1 MKKIITSYYAN
12 YGDGCDWYKGQT
24 YQNHQKY
31 AESIEAE
38 YRFLSGEELISE
50 YVPKEVQEFLFRN
63 LNFGENS
70 YNFALFKP
78 FVPTGCYIDP
88 DIIIYNPTDIFKFYD
103 PDKICF
109 AGESD
114 WQSKNEKRETRK
126 KHLDALNILQPVE
139 KRKLWNSGLF
149 LYSEKVR
156 NILTDPKTFIDY
168 YENIIR
174 ILNDKKNI
182 NYNISSNEHYFS
194 FMLNNKPELVSLIGY
209 DFNYP
214 GPGFNFD
221 KDKSFSKI
229 HQFAKRNKVN
239 IHFVG
244 NKDVFINY
252 SNWLEKKNQNL
263 ILGYERGSNK
273 WQGLSNALQIIG
285 EESEVIVDNFDKI
298 EGPYKRIWTMGE
310 SLLPL
315 QAQLEQKWNINNV
328 SVKAAEI
335 LSDKKKMDDF
345 CIGEGLEAL
354 IPKSVIPISL
364 KDFEMF
370 EGGPFIIKPV
380 IGSGTKQN
388 RDHRIHYMTYH
399 NVDSFIEDTY
409 SELLFQINKTGFT
422 DEEFGG
428 RTNYYMAQE
437 YLPHN
442 KLYAPYIY
450 VNEHG
455 AINHIF
461 WVEGNIETYKI
472 DNNRF
477 ESRPIDFM
485 SIDYTAAPKEV
496 ISACEFYF
504 ETIVGELD
512 IKSMF
517 FAGPDFYYEEGLPT
531 KVIDC
536 NPRIG
541 QGLQLLNELNDN
553 KIIPSLLQNSEYN
566 IETHMLWKN
575 VKLKPGKIKTI
586 KDYSHL
592 KKYITS
598 TSLDGLHPGDIIEEF
613 TNTPAI
619 ATPKVS
625 LKIPGN
631 TKTDM
636 LETYRSISELIQSCI
651 VYNN

>member
-1 MKKIITSYYAN
+1 MKKLITSYYGN
-12 YGDGCDWYKGQT
+12 LDDGYHWYEGQT
-24 YQNHQKY
+24 YENHQRY
-31 AESIEAE
+31 AESIGAE
-38 YRFLSGEELISE
+38 YRFFSAEELLHE
-50 YVPKEVQEFLFRN
+50 FVPSEVQDFLFRN
-63 LNFGENS
+63 LDFQENS
-70 YNFALFKP
+70 YNYVLIKP
-78 FVPTGCYIDP
+78 FVPVGCYIDP
-88 DIIIYNPTDIFKFYD
+88 DVYIYNPKDVFKFYD
-103 PDKICF
+103 PNKICF
-109 AGESD
+109 ANQ
-114 WQSKNEKRETRK
+114 WHWTRENTGPSNLN
-126 KHLDALNILQPVE
+126 HLDALNTLQPVK
-139 KRKLWNSGLF
+139 KRIRWNTGLF
-149 LYSEKVR
+149 LYSEKIR
-156 NILTDPKTFIDY
+156 NIIADSKTYINY

-174 ILNDKKNI
+174 ILNDNENI
-182 NYNISSNEHYFS
+182 NYNISADEHYFS
-194 FMLNNKPELVSLIGY
+194 YMLNNKPELVSLIGY
-209 DFNYP
+209 DFNYL
-214 GPGFNFD
+214 GPGYNFN
-221 KDKSFSKI
+221 KDESFSKV
-229 HQFAKRNKVN
+229 HQYAKRNKAN
-239 IHFVG
+239 IHFLGDKKYIV
-244 NKDVFINY
+244 NY
-252 SNWLEKKNQNL
+252 SKWLEKKNQNL
-263 ILGYERGSNK
+263 ILGYDRGSNK
-273 WQGLSNALQIIG
+273 WQGLYNTLLSTG
-285 EESEVIVDNFDKI
+285 EESEVVVNNFDEI
-298 EGPYKRIWTMGE
+298 EGPYKRIWTMAE

-315 QAQLEQKWNINNV
+315 QAKLEQEWNINNV
-328 SVKAAEI
+328 SIKTAEI

-345 CIGEGLEAL
+345 CIEEGLEAL
-354 IPKSVIPISL
+354 IPKSTIPTCL
-364 KDFEMF
+364 KDFEIF
-370 EGGPFIIKPV
+370 DGGPFIIKPV
-380 IGSGTKQN
+380 IGSGTKQD

-399 NVDSFIEDTY
+399 NVDSFIRDTY
-409 SELLFQINKTGFT
+409 SELLFQINKTGFV

-437 YLPHN
+437 YLSHS

-461 WVEGNIETYKI
+461 WVEGNIETYDI
-472 DNNRF
+472 DKNRF

-485 SIDYTAAPKEV
+485 SLDYTAAPKEV

-553 KIIPSLLQNSEYN
+553 KIIQSLLQNSEYN
-566 IETHMLWKN
+566 IETHLLWKN

-598 TSLDGLHPGDIIEEF
+598 TSLDALHPGDVIEEF
-613 TNTPAI
+613 ANTPA
-619 ATPKVS
+619 AVMPKVS

-636 LETYRSISELIQSCI
+636 LETYRSVSEQIQSCI
-651 VYNN
+651 VYDN